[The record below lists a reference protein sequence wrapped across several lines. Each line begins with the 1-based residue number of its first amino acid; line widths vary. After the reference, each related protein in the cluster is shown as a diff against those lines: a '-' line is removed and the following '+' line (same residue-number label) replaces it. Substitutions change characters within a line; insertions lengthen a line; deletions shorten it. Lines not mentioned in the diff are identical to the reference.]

1 MRKAYS
7 LHQVAHIFNVDYHT
21 VWRWVKAGRLPAYR
35 TPGKQWRVSSETIER
50 FQSAAEPTGP
60 VCPAVPVYIGGPH
73 RSGDSCRHQTVA
85 ETAEMRARRFVR
97 SARMVGVVVMPILP
111 HGITM
116 GLESNRSIGLPE
128 SMAKE
133 LAMDIGLRSCRAA
146 LFPTDDPSRL
156 TPEQVRE
163 MTKAVNWGVKVLS
176 EERPREALAAIVGLV
191 NRV

>member
-35 TPGKQWRVSSETIER
+35 TPGKQWRVNSETIER
-50 FQSAAEPTGP
+50 FQSPENPTEPG
-60 VCPAVPVYIGGPH
+60 CPAVPVYIGGPNL
-73 RSGDSCRHQTVA
+73 SGAARRHQTGLD
-85 ETAEMRARRFVR
+85 TAEIRARRFVR

-116 GLESNRSIGLPE
+116 GLKSNRLHGLPE
-128 SMAKE
+128 SVAKE

-146 LFPTDDPSRL
+146 LFPTDDPNRL
-156 TPEQVRE
+156 TAEQIRE
-163 MTKAVNWGVKVLS
+163 MTKAIDWGVKVLS
-176 EERPREALAAIVGLV
+176 EERPKEALAAIVGLV